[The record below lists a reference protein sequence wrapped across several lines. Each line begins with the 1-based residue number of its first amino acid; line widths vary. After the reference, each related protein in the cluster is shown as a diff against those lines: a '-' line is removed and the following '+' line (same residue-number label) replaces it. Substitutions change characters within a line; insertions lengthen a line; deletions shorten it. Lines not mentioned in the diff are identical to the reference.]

1 MLFCTVKESKVL
13 KLKEYNLIPVP
24 GFKNRFT
31 DVGSNDPGS
40 NAIRSNDK
48 WPKSNKGLENDKQS
62 MTNGQIS
69 FRLFWVILNYLSVH

>member
-1 MLFCTVKESKVL
+1 M
-13 KLKEYNLIPVP
+13 PVP
-24 GFKNRFT
+24 GFINRFT

-69 FRLFWVILNYLSVH
+69 F